1 MSQCPFRGAAVRS
14 PRATHRRGRKEPN
27 PSISCFESR
36 QWWRHASR
44 VTCRAFPSAVLH
56 SSPRFSER
64 QYVGPQAVR
73 FAAKHSRRASGHV
86 ADGAATQRPR
96 PSPPRPQD
104 SPLQLAGPAQ
114 SRPRNTTGQ
123 STVRCPAQRVF
134 QDVLQSLLR
143 RRSSLPG
150 DASRRSRRPSPQPL
164 SEHRRRAQG
173 QPRR

>member
-1 MSQCPFRGAAVRS
+1 MAVRVNAFS
-14 PRATHRRGRKEPN
+14 HPERRPGQIRKEPN

-73 FAAKHSRRASGHV
+73 FAAKHSRRASRHV
-86 ADGAATQRPR
+86 ADGAATPRPR

-123 STVRCPAQRVF
+123 STLRCPAQREITSAVKRSG
-134 QDVLQSLLR
+134 QRAR
-143 RRSSLPG
+143 RRQNTTEPPQ
-150 DASRRSRRPSPQPL
+150 ARPA
-164 SEHRRRAQG
+164 RAMA
-173 QPRR
+173 